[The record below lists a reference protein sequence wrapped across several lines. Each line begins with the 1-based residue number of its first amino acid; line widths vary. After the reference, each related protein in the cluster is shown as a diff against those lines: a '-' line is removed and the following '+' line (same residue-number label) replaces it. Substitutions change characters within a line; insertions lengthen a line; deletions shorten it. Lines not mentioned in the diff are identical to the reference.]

1 VVVENL
7 SLLSIATNRL
17 GGNMNKEQKREFLR
31 NLIEMRKDMSDTKK
45 KQELKK
51 MVEETFKGQSGT
63 DRNYNKICQLQDNG
77 LLPFIEIPHVL
88 HTEEHGDLVFRID
101 KEQGKIKIMK
111 RLYQWDSEKDNIDD
125 E

>member
-1 VVVENL
+1 
-7 SLLSIATNRL
+7 L
-17 GGNMNKEQKREFLR
+17 GGNMNMEQKREFLR
-31 NLIEMRKDMSDTKK
+31 NLLELRESMKNTKK

-63 DRNYNKICQLQDNG
+63 DGNYNKICQLQDNG
-77 LLPFIEIPHVL
+77 LLPFIEIPHVM

-101 KEQGKIKIMK
+101 KKRGKIKIMK
-111 RLYQWDSEKDNIDD
+111 RIYEWDSEKDNIDD

>member
-1 VVVENL
+1 
-7 SLLSIATNRL
+7 
-17 GGNMNKEQKREFLR
+17 MNEEQKREFLR
-31 NLIEMRKDMSDTKK
+31 NLLELRESMKDTKK

-51 MVEETFKGQSGT
+51 MVEETFKGKSGT

-77 LLPFIEIPHVL
+77 LLPFIEIPHVM

-101 KEQGKIKIMK
+101 KKQGKIKIMK

>member
-1 VVVENL
+1 
-7 SLLSIATNRL
+7 
-17 GGNMNKEQKREFLR
+17 MNAQQKRDFLR
-31 NLIEMRKDMSDTKK
+31 NLLEMREEMKDTKK
-45 KQELKK
+45 NQQLKK
-51 MVEETFKGQSGT
+51 MVDQSFGGQSGT

-101 KEQGKIKIMK
+101 KKKGGIRIMK
-111 RLYQWDSEKDNIDD
+111 RVYQWDSEKDNIDD

>member
-31 NLIEMRKDMSDTKK
+31 NLLELRESMKDTKK

-77 LLPFIEIPHVL
+77 LLPFIEIPHVM

>member
-1 VVVENL
+1 MVVENL

-17 GGNMNKEQKREFLR
+17 GGNMNMEQKREFLR
-31 NLIEMRKDMSDTKK
+31 NLLELRESMKDTKK

-77 LLPFIEIPHVL
+77 LLPFIEIPHVM

-101 KEQGKIKIMK
+101 KKQGKIKIMK

>member
-1 VVVENL
+1 MVVENP
-7 SLLSIATNRL
+7 SLLSIAINRL
-17 GGNMNKEQKREFLR
+17 GGNMNMEQKREFLR
-31 NLIEMRKDMSDTKK
+31 NLLELRESMKDTKK

-101 KEQGKIKIMK
+101 KKQGKIKIMK

>member
-1 VVVENL
+1 MVVENP

-17 GGNMNKEQKREFLR
+17 GGNMNVEQKREFLR
-31 NLIEMRKDMSDTKK
+31 NLLELRESMKNTKK

-77 LLPFIEIPHVL
+77 LLPFIEIPHVM

-101 KEQGKIKIMK
+101 KKRGKIKIMK
-111 RLYQWDSEKDNIDD
+111 RIYEWDSEKDNIDD

>member
-1 VVVENL
+1 
-7 SLLSIATNRL
+7 
-17 GGNMNKEQKREFLR
+17 MNEEQKREFLR

-77 LLPFIEIPHVL
+77 LLPFIEIQHVM
-88 HTEEHGDLVFRID
+88 HTE
-101 KEQGKIKIMK
+101 
-111 RLYQWDSEKDNIDD
+111 
-125 E
+125 